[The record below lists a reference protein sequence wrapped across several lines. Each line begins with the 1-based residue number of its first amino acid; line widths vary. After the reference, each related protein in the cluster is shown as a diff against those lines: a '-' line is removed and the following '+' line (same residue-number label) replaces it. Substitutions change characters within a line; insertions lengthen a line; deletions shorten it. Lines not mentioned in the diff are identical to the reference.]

1 MEELTSAQ
9 VEQLCQW
16 AGVLRS
22 DAAAVAILK
31 RCYRRA
37 HRWYTDAGC
46 DMADERIEDWV
57 CDLATW
63 FYDHRGADDVEI
75 PPYILHSVHQL
86 RP

>member
-16 AGVLRS
+16 TGVLRS

-46 DMADERIEDWV
+46 DMTDERI
-57 CDLATW
+57 
-63 FYDHRGADDVEI
+63 
-75 PPYILHSVHQL
+75 
-86 RP
+86 